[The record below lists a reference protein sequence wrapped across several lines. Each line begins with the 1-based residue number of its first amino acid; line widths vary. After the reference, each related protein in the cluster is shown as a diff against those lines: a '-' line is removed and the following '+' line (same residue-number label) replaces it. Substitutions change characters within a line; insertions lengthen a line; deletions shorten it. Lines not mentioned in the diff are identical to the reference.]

1 MKANKRLALMFMTSL
16 LGSVFVLYSF
26 VHFTLMQ
33 DWLGWAVDKSDYAT
47 QVYFEVLDSVHQTI
61 VEYGIPMNALDDVFS
76 LENVQ
81 LGIQN
86 NMDGIEGLNLEDEIM
101 RSLHDVI
108 DQMDITF
115 TDDVNKGML
124 ELTNQVSDNFTR
136 RTRFPLQE
144 TLKTAYKETL
154 VLRWFIWIG
163 LLGLFSLF
171 IRQSSVLTLRHRNI
185 IVYSIL
191 GTWLLFV
198 LVWISFVNVSQIQL
212 TPISLKSLIQAIDHY
227 VINWTG
233 IWTFMLS
240 FVLIIRLFIIQA
252 NTKRALRHTE

>member
-16 LGSVFVLYSF
+16 LGSVFVMVSF
-26 VHFTLMQ
+26 VHFVLIS
-33 DWLGWAVDKSDYAT
+33 DWLGSAVEKSDYVT

-76 LENVQ
+76 LENV
-81 LGIQN
+81 GMSIQN
-86 NMDGIEGLNLEDEIM
+86 NMDGKESLELDDEIM

-124 ELTNQVSDNFTR
+124 ELTNQVSDNFMR

-154 VLRWFIWIG
+154 VLRWFIWMG

-171 IRQSSVLTLRHRNI
+171 IRQTSVLTLRHRNI

-198 LVWISFVNVSQIQL
+198 LVWISIVNVSQIQL
-212 TPISLKSLIQAIDHY
+212 TPISLKSLIQAINHY
-227 VINWTG
+227 VINWAG
-233 IWTFMLS
+233 IWTFL
-240 FVLIIRLFIIQA
+240 FTIGLTIRLFIIQT
-252 NTKRALRHTE
+252 NTKRTLRHTE

>member
-1 MKANKRLALMFMTSL
+1 MFMTSL

-33 DWLGWAVDKSDYAT
+33 DWLGTAVEKSDYAT

-86 NMDGIEGLNLEDEIM
+86 NMDGIEGLDLDDEIV